1 MIDLLLCTRRAM
13 LASMRG
19 RLYSRRI
26 DPDDAKLGDYLIAS
40 MGSLADEH
48 LRILFLDGSR
58 HLIADGCLQSGSL
71 AHLALYP
78 RVIFRRALELNAAA
92 ILLVH
97 NHPSGNPHPSD
108 EDIEATRRLADIGHA
123 LDIRLSGHIVVTANQ
138 TSRIIV
144 DDTARRGTFSF
155 TLKSPD
161 TAADRRAKAELVL
174 TNARITQRR
183 RFLRRQ
189 LIGAECLFVE
199 PAWDMLLDLFI
210 HQCEG
215 RVLHLYPM
223 CVASG
228 IPMSSALRLA
238 QKLCEAGILRRQPD
252 TFDGRRS
259 IMTIELEIMHRLSA
273 YFAEGAE

>member
-1 MIDLLLCTRRAM
+1 M
-13 LASMRG
+13 LASMRDK
-19 RLYSRRI
+19 LHSRRI
-26 DPDDAKLGDYLIAS
+26 DPDDAKLRDYLIAS

-58 HLIADGCLQSGSL
+58 HLISDECLQSGSL
-71 AHLALYP
+71 AHLILYP

-108 EDIEATRRLADIGHA
+108 EDIEATRGHA
-123 LDIRLSGHIVVTANQ
+123 LDVRLSGHIVVTANQ

-144 DDTARRGTFSF
+144 DDAARRGTYSF
-155 TLKSPD
+155 TMKSPD

-183 RFLRRQ
+183 RFLRRH
-189 LIGAECLFVE
+189 LIGAEYLFVE

-259 IMTIELEIMHRLSA
+259 IMMIEPEIMHRLSA

>member
-1 MIDLLLCTRRAM
+1 VIELLLCTRRAM

-19 RLYSRRI
+19 KLHSRRI
-26 DPDDAKLGDYLIAS
+26 DPDDAKLRDYLIAS

-58 HLIADGCLQSGSL
+58 HLIADECLQSGSL

-144 DDTARRGTFSF
+144 DNAVPRGTFSF

-161 TAADRRAKAELVL
+161 TPADRHAQALVVA
-174 TNARITQRR
+174 NARLAQRR

-189 LIGAECLFVE
+189 LIGAEYLFVE

-259 IMTIELEIMHRLSA
+259 IMTIEPEIMHRLSA